1 MTPRKIVFTK
11 DEVIKAAFLII
22 PEKGLQSVTAR
33 NVAKMLKSSV
43 APVYSHFESMEK
55 LRGKAIRK
63 GVERLFEYT
72 RKKHTDR
79 VFLNMGIGIALFAR
93 DERQLFK
100 AIFLE
105 GDEFRDIIN
114 RFLATLANEM
124 KNDSRFTK
132 MPDQHRNEL
141 LHKMWIFSFGLA
153 TLINTGVIK
162 NSSKEFI
169 VKMLL
174 DVGSDV
180 IGATFQKI
188 KNELHL

>member
-1 MTPRKIVFTK
+1 MSPPKTVFTK
-11 DEVIKAAFLII
+11 DDVIKAAFSII
-22 PEKGLQSVTAR
+22 QEKDLQSVTAR
-33 NVAKMLKSSV
+33 NVAQKLKSSV

-55 LRGKAIRK
+55 LREAAIRK

-79 VFLNMGIGIALFAR
+79 VFLNMGAGIALFAR

-124 KNDSRFTK
+124 KKDPRFVK
-132 MPDQHRNEL
+132 MPDHHRNEL
-141 LHKMWIFSFGLA
+141 LHKMWIFTLGLA

-162 NSSKEFI
+162 SNSKEFI
-169 VKMLL
+169 TKTLL
-174 DVGSDV
+174 DAGSDV

-188 KNELHL
+188 KE